1 MSVKK
6 ETPLWSIVVPVYNGE
21 TYLHHTIDSILA
33 APDQNLEILLVD
45 NGSVDGSS
53 RICREY
59 AEKNSR
65 VRYMMIEE
73 RGIVS
78 ARNYGMQAARGKY
91 ISFCDQDDEM
101 KAGIYMHL
109 IRKMHKHA
117 AQMGICS
124 VGRIIDGRR
133 SAYETLCDSCCQG
146 NEILEKILYPLL
158 FCGYQYPFFKYD
170 NYLYGTIWK
179 CVFQADFLR
188 EYQMQFRSF
197 VDYEDDWLFV
207 TEALCHANMVLTV
220 SDTGYYWRI
229 NAESRSHQKRFI
241 PDIWDRFEQLDVY
254 VLSYLEDRINDK
266 SILDQYRKV
275 RMFEHY
281 SETFKNEPDSRK
293 EKRKYQKE
301 AADYLKRTDYRK
313 QLACCR
319 YLQRHAYR
327 KQMIYRSLLIAG
339 IRGTFLISRL
349 LSMGETAAERIP
361 WLVQWERRK
370 KMGTGI
376 SDR

>member
-1 MSVKK
+1 MPVKK
-6 ETPLWSIVVPVYNGE
+6 KTLLWSIIVPVYNGE

-65 VRYMMIEE
+65 VRYMTIEE

-78 ARNYGMQAARGKY
+78 ARNYGMQAARGEY

-101 KAGIYMHL
+101 NAGIYMHL
-109 IRKMHKHA
+109 IQKMHKHA

-124 VGRIIDGRR
+124 VGRIIDGRK
-133 SAYETLCDSCCQG
+133 SAYETLCDSCCRE

-158 FCGYQYPFFKYD
+158 FCGYRYPFFKYD

-207 TEALCHANMVLTV
+207 TEALCHASTV
-220 SDTGYYWRI
+220 VTVHDTGYYWRI
-229 NAESRSHQKRFI
+229 NAESRSHQKCFI
-241 PDIWDRFEQLDVY
+241 PDIWDRFERLDAY
-254 VLSYLEDRINDK
+254 VLSYLGERIRDGE
-266 SILDQYRKV
+266 ILEQYRKV

-281 SETFKNEPDSRK
+281 SETFKNEPDSGK
-293 EKRKYQKE
+293 EKRRYRKE

-327 KQMIYRSLLIAG
+327 KQVIYRSLHMAG

-370 KMGTGI
+370 KMGTRI
-376 SDR
+376 SER